1 MNARHNPVESTPSA
15 PGPETAPPA
24 QNDSRASTKP
34 AGEHACRK
42 QQIRNF
48 AMELDDMT
56 RRSSITPNRLLIVI
70 AMFFTA
76 AVAWAAHAPLD
87 EVVRGMGK
95 IIPSTEIKRIQNF
108 EGGIV
113 KEILVREGEEVTKNQ
128 PLILLD
134 QTQTTSRFREQQSNY
149 LDQTLDIARL
159 EAELAGKNTI
169 VFPAEAQDQKPH
181 LLKNQT
187 ELLRSRTANRQ
198 AALSVL
204 EFDRQQRL
212 QELKELKSRLNY
224 LQSNHALLKK
234 EVDMT
239 RSMVSKGA
247 ASEMDLLRSQRQLME
262 LSGQIADGRIAIP
275 KVNAALEAA
284 AHRIEE
290 EESNHRTA
298 ILQELNTIRTE
309 MEGRKE
315 TLPALEDQMNRTSV
329 RSPVD
334 GTVQRVFVTTIG
346 EAVGPGM
353 EMLEIVPREDTLLVE
368 AKVVPQDIAFLHP
381 GQNAD
386 VKITAYD
393 FSIYGSMTG
402 KVEHIS
408 ADAITDEQQKFSYYL
423 IKVRTD
429 SASLT
434 SKNGKELP
442 IIPGME
448 AQVDVLTGKKTVLEY
463 IVNPIIKTVRGA
475 LRER

>member
-34 AGEHACRK
+34 AGEHACRE

-159 EAELAGKNTI
+159 EAELSGKNTI

-212 QELKELKSRLNY
+212 QELKELKSRLSY

-262 LSGQIADGRIAIP
+262 LSGQIADARIAIP

>member
-15 PGPETAPPA
+15 PGPETAPPV

-212 QELKELKSRLNY
+212 QELKELKSRLSY
-224 LQSNHALLKK
+224 LQSNHALLKIG
-234 EVDMT
+234 
-239 RSMVSKGA
+239 R
-247 ASEMDLLRSQRQLME
+247 ASC
-262 LSGQIADGRIAIP
+262 
-275 KVNAALEAA
+275 
-284 AHRIEE
+284 
-290 EESNHRTA
+290 
-298 ILQELNTIRTE
+298 
-309 MEGRKE
+309 
-315 TLPALEDQMNRTSV
+315 
-329 RSPVD
+329 
-334 GTVQRVFVTTIG
+334 
-346 EAVGPGM
+346 
-353 EMLEIVPREDTLLVE
+353 
-368 AKVVPQDIAFLHP
+368 
-381 GQNAD
+381 
-386 VKITAYD
+386 
-393 FSIYGSMTG
+393 
-402 KVEHIS
+402 
-408 ADAITDEQQKFSYYL
+408 
-423 IKVRTD
+423 
-429 SASLT
+429 
-434 SKNGKELP
+434 
-442 IIPGME
+442 
-448 AQVDVLTGKKTVLEY
+448 
-463 IVNPIIKTVRGA
+463 
-475 LRER
+475 RERV